1 MDKVVLLYNTS
12 ADGYFPSDFIGKYHV
27 HILCLKG
34 MMQFDFANQT
44 FQFKENDFAIWQ
56 LGSEIN
62 NVLYSTDFEADF
74 LLVERQFLLEYNPE
88 TLWATKAYVYI
99 KRNPL
104 FHLDAQ
110 EMELVK
116 ADFHSL
122 RQRNDFER
130 HLFYKEILGRELQIF
145 LFDLWHIYERE
156 LKKQEGLSN
165 TSAGLFNRFM
175 DLVRQNSTENRE
187 VNFYSD
193 KLCVTPKYLS
203 EVIRKGSGYPASY
216 WINAFAAQE
225 IVRLLKTTDMPIQHI
240 SDKMHFYNLSHF
252 SRFTKR
258 MLGMSPTAYREKG
271 CENRQNNQSK
281 RSDDFM
287 E

>member
-1 MDKVVLLYNTS
+1 MEKVVLLYNTS
-12 ADGYFPSDFIGKYHV
+12 ADGCFPSDFIGKYHV
-27 HILCLKG
+27 HILCTRG

-44 FQFKENDFAIWQ
+44 FQLRENDFAIWQ

-62 NVLYSTDFEADF
+62 NVLYSTDLEADF

-88 TLWATKAYVYI
+88 TMWATKAYVYI

-104 FHLDAQ
+104 FHLDEQ

-122 RQRNDFER
+122 RQRNDFES

-175 DLVRQNSTENRE
+175 DLVRQYSMENRE

-203 EVIRKGSGYPASY
+203 EVIRRGSGFPASY

-225 IVRLLKTTDMPIQHI
+225 IVRLLKTTDMPIQDI
-240 SDKMHFYNLSHF
+240 CNKMHFYNLSHF

-271 CENRQNNQSK
+271 CETDR
-281 RSDDFM
+281 D
-287 E
+287 